1 MSNADLN
8 ILLTGATGFIGSALV
23 AKLCTYPNVKL
34 TVAVREESN
43 FPEGVKQE
51 RIASLESETNWE
63 KIVSGMK
70 IVVHCAGLAH
80 VKTGA
85 EYQEYLSINAKA
97 TNNIACAAKREG
109 VEHFIFLSTIKV
121 HGERSLGKEKID
133 EDSPYN
139 PQDFYSESKVIAE
152 RDLIALAKDGEFE
165 YTIIRPPMVYG
176 PASKGNFQLLEQM
189 IRWNLP
195 LPIGLIESK
204 RSFVSV
210 KNLVHF
216 ICLCIDNPKSKNE
229 VFVISD
235 GSDLST
241 LELSCLLRQSMKS
254 WSVFLPVPVFLLK
267 TFLAAIGKGKLA
279 SKFTDSCQLK
289 IDKSANLLG
298 WRAPQT
304 PKEAIDEITN
314 FC

>member
-1 MSNADLN
+1 MSNGELN

-23 AKLCTYPNVKL
+23 ARLCTCPDVKL
-34 TVAVREESN
+34 TVVVREESN

-51 RIASLESETNWE
+51 RISSLESEANWE
-63 KIVSGMK
+63 KIVRGMQ

-85 EYQEYLSINAKA
+85 KYEDYLSINATA
-97 TNNIACAAKREG
+97 TKDIACAAKREG
-109 VEHFIFLSTIKV
+109 VEHFIFLSTVKV
-121 HGERSLGKEKID
+121 HGERSFGMEKID

-139 PQDFYSESKVIAE
+139 PKDFYSKSKVIAE
-152 RDLIALAKDGEFE
+152 LDLMALAQDSEFG
-165 YTIIRPPMVYG
+165 YTLIRPPMVSG
-176 PASKGNFQLLEQM
+176 PASKGNFQLVEKM

-204 RSFVSV
+204 RSFISV

-229 VFVISD
+229 AFVVSD
-235 GSDLST
+235 GKDLST
-241 LELSCLLRQSMKS
+241 LELSILLRQSMKS
-254 WSVFLPVPVFLLK
+254 RSIFVPFPVSLLK
-267 TFLAAIGKGKLA
+267 IFLTAIGKGTLVG
-279 SKFTDSCQLK
+279 KFADRFQLR
-289 IDKSANLLG
+289 IEKSTNLMG
-298 WRAPQT
+298 WKAPQT